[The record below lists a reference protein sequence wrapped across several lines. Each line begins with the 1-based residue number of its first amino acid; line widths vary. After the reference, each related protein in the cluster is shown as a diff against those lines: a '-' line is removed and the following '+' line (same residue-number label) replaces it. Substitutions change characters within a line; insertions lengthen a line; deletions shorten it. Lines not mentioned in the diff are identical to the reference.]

1 MRYKFPD
8 LLFVS
13 KCKKV
18 FTGTLSVLLFL
29 LFTLNQAN
37 AQINAKKS
45 YTIIPS
51 ALHQIGLVD
60 ECFQS
65 YNIEMAE
72 VIGGNFW
79 KPYDKNE
86 LSKNNAKPLQDN
98 IAVAIDH
105 SNTSLYQAIPPID
118 LYDKRLRMLASA
130 LGPVYV
136 RVSGTWA
143 NTVYFMENDKDT
155 ALPKGFNGTLS
166 KKQWKGVIDYIK
178 AVNGKLVTSFS
189 VGEGVRDKDG
199 IWTPAEAKKII
210 NYTKSIGGEFSA
222 AELFNEPNVGAS
234 GGVKGYTEEK
244 FAKDMAVFSK
254 FAKTSVPTMAI
265 VGPGSV
271 SLGAPL
277 AIKSVQVIDN
287 EKILSTEPRAK
298 FDIFSYHFYGAVSQ
312 RCAAF
317 GKTLTTSK
325 EDALSENWL
334 SRTDTVFELYNKLY
348 KKYSAGKPI
357 WLTETADAACGG
369 NPWAITYLDCF
380 RYLDQMGRLAKN
392 GVKVIF
398 HNTLAVSE
406 YGMIDQNTH
415 TPRPKYWA
423 ALLWHK
429 LMGTKVLDAG
439 IKLDS
444 GMHVYAHSLKGNAG
458 GVTLLVINTDQTKPL
473 ELNIPANAE
482 KYTLTSDELTGTTV
496 KLNGQELRLNEHDEI
511 PELKGEK
518 IKGGNLQFAPAT
530 ITFLVFPRIF
540 SSKK

>member
-1 MRYKFPD
+1 MHLYF
-8 LLFVS
+8 LSLQAVS
-13 KCKKV
+13 RSKRVWKSGV
-18 FTGTLSVLLFL
+18 TLFL
-29 LFTLNQAN
+29 FFLFTTS
-37 AQINAKKS
+37 QINAQRKS
-45 YTIIPS
+45 ITIVPS
-51 ALHQIGLVD
+51 ALRQIGLVD
-60 ECFQS
+60 ERFQS

-86 LSKNNAKPLQDN
+86 LSKTETKPAQDN
-98 IAVAIDH
+98 LAIAIDH
-105 SNTSLYQAIPPID
+105 SNTSLYQAIPPIN
-118 LYDKRLRMLASA
+118 LYDKRLRVLAAA

-143 NTVYFMENDKDT
+143 NTVYLMENDKDT
-155 ALPKGFNGTLS
+155 SLPNGFNGMLS

-189 VGEGVRDKDG
+189 VGEGVRNKEG
-199 IWTPAEAKKII
+199 IWTPVEAKKII
-210 NYTKSIGGEFSA
+210 NYTRAIGGDIAA

-244 FAKDMAVFSK
+244 FAKDMDVFTK
-254 FAKTSVPTMAI
+254 FAKAAAPKMAI

-287 EKILSTEPRAK
+287 EKMLSTEPKAK

-317 GKTLTTSK
+317 GKTLTTAK
-325 EDALSENWL
+325 ENALSENWL
-334 SRTDTVFELYNKLY
+334 SRTDTVFEVYNKLY
-348 KKYSAGKPI
+348 KKYSPGKPI

-398 HNTLAVSE
+398 HNTFAVSE

-423 ALLWHK
+423 ALLWQK

-439 IKLDS
+439 ITIDS
-444 GMHVYAHSLKGNAG
+444 GVHVYAHGQKGNSG
-458 GVTLLVINTDQTKPL
+458 GVTLLVINNDKTQPL
-473 ELNIPANAE
+473 NINIPADGE
-482 KYTLTSDELTGTTV
+482 RYTLSADDLMGLTV
-496 KLNGQELRLNEHDEI
+496 KLNGKELQMNERDEL

-518 IKGGNLQFAPAT
+518 AKSGLMEFSPAT
-530 ITFLVFPRIF
+530 ITFLVLPKGAAH
-540 SSKK
+540 KK